1 MTGETDER
9 LRRWRLILG
18 GGDADGIGQP
28 LIEEDR
34 SLDAALAM
42 LYGSPEADGKGKGK
56 SKRGGSG
63 SSAPNVARWLGDVR
77 KYFPSSVVKVMQKD
91 ALEKFNLRELLLE
104 PEMLENVEPDVNLV
118 ATIIS
123 LNSVISPETRETA
136 RAIVRKLVDELL
148 KRLEEPMR
156 QAVSGSIDRTSR
168 RRRPRH
174 SEIDWNRTIRL
185 NLKNYQ
191 REYRTVIPETL
202 IGYGRK
208 QRRSTRDIVL
218 CVDQSGSMAPSV
230 IYSSIF
236 GAVMASLPT
245 VTTKM
250 ILFDTAVVDL
260 TEDLQDPVDLL
271 FGAQLGGGTDINKA
285 LAYCQG
291 MITRPQETIFVLIS
305 DLCEGGNA
313 KEMIKRAAQIVES
326 GAQFIAL
333 LALDDSGTP
342 SYDHEHAKIFAQ
354 LGIPCFGCT
363 PDHFPDL
370 MAAAI
375 QKRDLAAWAAE
386 RGIVS
391 ARGTG

>member
-1 MTGETDER
+1 MSEIADER

-18 GGDADGIGQP
+18 GGEADGIAQP
-28 LIEEDR
+28 LLGEDR
-34 SLDAALAM
+34 DLDAALAM
-42 LYGSPEADGKGKGK
+42 LYGSPEPGAKGKGG
-56 SKRGGSG
+56 SRRGGSG

-77 KYFPSSVVKVMQKD
+77 KYFPSSVVKVMQQD

-104 PEMLENVEPDVNLV
+104 PEMLDNLEPDVNLV

-123 LNSVISPETRETA
+123 LNKVISAETRETA

-174 SEIDWNRTIRL
+174 AEIDWNRTIRL

-191 REYRTVIPETL
+191 HDYRAVIPETL

-208 QRRSTRDIVL
+208 QRRSLRDIVL

-245 VTTKM
+245 VSTKM

-260 TEDLQDPVDLL
+260 TEELEDPVDLL

-291 MITRPQETIFVLIS
+291 LVTRPQDTIFVLIS
-305 DLCEGGNA
+305 DLCEGGDVR
-313 KEMIKRAAQIVES
+313 EMRKRAVQLAES
-326 GAQFIAL
+326 GVQFIAL

-342 SYDHEHAKIFAQ
+342 CYDHENAKFFANI
-354 LGIPCFGCT
+354 GIPCFGCT
-363 PDHFPDL
+363 PDLFPDL
-370 MAAAI
+370 MAAAL
-375 QKRDLAAWAAE
+375 QRRDLAAWAAE
-386 RGIVS
+386 RGIVMS
-391 ARGTG
+391 RGNE